1 MTIDFVIY
9 QRHPTSKPHVMG
21 HSDSMSPVKSGSNGG
36 PCSSSSSFTVPPQ
49 RVDSLARSAI
59 TTLEKPVHHDDPV
72 EPVRVKLQDPIGYT
86 SDFLWSS
93 EGLKSRSSLLF
104 TVSQALGERPAS
116 VTLRPSR
123 LQSKADLRSVHSAQ
137 TTPPSESD
145 EGEVVA
151 VDNQKEDHDQQDA
164 NAGELSTSWET
175 MQKQS
180 SKDNQPAD
188 NQELE
193 SLRLS
198 LNVVCFVVLGLTTP
212 VASSLT
218 ILSCSPVLQQLG
230 DRERVLSQRRN
241 HQLVDIWKNPHNDFE
256 DDNFIP
262 SGSPTSSP
270 EKQSFSLSSTKAV
283 LPRSSRGDTVGCR
296 IPPGMSLIDRI
307 QEDFPRTPSPEYGQL
322 EDGDL
327 PIRKLSFGERDRH
340 DQSVFSINEEMEQLK
355 LGNYCSARPYD
366 SGRWSGHAFGDLPR
380 MPKHTSD
387 PNLAGV
393 NNYRHAFGRSASE
406 PPFGRSHHEA
416 PAQGYPS
423 PYGMEAQGVQSYPI
437 VMGSAKSRWGNNED
451 THSFPSSPFGYAPS
465 AFAIP
470 HPVHGS
476 AMPAYPVSYAGGYR
490 DVKYADKMPKARPS
504 YPLVDYPPYELHDFG
519 SYIPRP
525 QMLQR
530 LNVGEPW
537 RNDFEYFHPVAHS
550 YSSNSLLEEF
560 NSAPKSEKWGLSAIK
575 GHLFLFAK
583 DQTGSRFIQQKLE
596 KADERLKADAFNEI
610 FPNSLLLMTDVFGNY
625 VIQKFLEFGSLEQ
638 QQLLVELMTSN
649 MISLALQVYGCRVI
663 QRALEVVQVEE
674 QLALIRQLK
683 GHVMKCVIDQNGNH
697 VLQKCIEAAS
707 WKRAAECNGMG
718 PQLFVTGKDIQFIID
733 SFVGHAAALSTHSYG
748 CRVIQ
753 RVLEHC
759 APEQICPLLS
769 EIIFKCRE
777 LVKDQFGNYVV
788 QHVISHGEP
797 NQRNIV
803 MQAVLP
809 EIARWSQH
817 KYASNVVESCLEHAT
832 KEEVSRIIDFILQ
845 CDESGASCAL
855 LPMMKHMYGNYVV
868 QKLLE
873 RADDHDR
880 QRIVCIIRHNEDYL
894 KRFTFGKHVL
904 SRLERE
910 EQANQ
915 YF

>member
-1 MTIDFVIY
+1 MTADFVVY
-9 QRHPTSKPHVMG
+9 QRHPTSNPHVMG
-21 HSDSMSPVKSGSNGG
+21 HSDSMSPVKSGNNGG
-36 PCSSSSSFTVPPQ
+36 PCSSSSSFSVPPQ
-49 RVDSLARSAI
+49 RVDNLAGSAI
-59 TTLEKPVHHDDPV
+59 ATLEKPVHHDDPV
-72 EPVRVKLQDPIGYT
+72 EPIRVKLQDPIGYT
-86 SDFLWSS
+86 SDSLWSS
-93 EGLKSRSSLLF
+93 EGLKPRASLLF
-104 TVSQALGERPAS
+104 SVSQALGEPTAS
-116 VTLRPSR
+116 VTLRPPR
-123 LQSKADLRSVHSAQ
+123 LQPKADSRSVHSAQ

-151 VDNQKEDHDQQDA
+151 VDNQKEDYDQHDA
-164 NAGELSTSWET
+164 SAGELSTSWGST
-175 MQKQS
+175 QKQS
-180 SKDNQPAD
+180 SKDNQITD

-198 LNVVCFVVLGLTTP
+198 LNVVCFVFLGQTTP
-212 VASSLT
+212 VASFLT
-218 ILSCSPVLQQLG
+218 VLSCFLVLQQVG
-230 DRERVLSQRRN
+230 DRECVLSQS
-241 HQLVDIWKNPHNDFE
+241 HDHHSVDIWKNPHNDFA
-256 DDNFIP
+256 DGNFI
-262 SGSPTSSP
+262 SSVSPTTSP
-270 EKQSFSLSSTKAV
+270 EKQMFPRSSTKAV
-283 LPRSSRGDTVGCR
+283 LPRSSRGDIFDCR

-307 QEDFPRTPSPEYGQL
+307 QEDFPRTPSPEYGQF
-322 EDGDL
+322 EDGGL
-327 PIRKLSFGERDRH
+327 PVRRLSFGGRDQH
-340 DQSVFSINEEMEQLK
+340 DQSVCSINEEMGHLK

-366 SGRWSGHAFGDLPR
+366 GGHRSGHDFEYLPR
-380 MPKHTSD
+380 MPEYTSD
-387 PNLAGV
+387 PRLAGV
-393 NNYRHAFGRSASE
+393 NNYRHAFGRSTSE
-406 PPFGRSHHEA
+406 PPFGRSYHGVT
-416 PAQGYPS
+416 AQGYPS
-423 PYGMEAQGVQSYPI
+423 PYGMEAHGVQSYPV
-437 VMGSAKSRWGNNED
+437 VMGSTKSQWANNED
-451 THSFPSSPFGYAPS
+451 THSFPSSPFGYEPS

-470 HPVHGS
+470 HSVHGS
-476 AMPAYPVSYAGGYR
+476 ALPTYSVSYAGEHRG
-490 DVKYADKMPKARPS
+490 VKYVDKMFKARSS
-504 YPLVDYPPYELHDFG
+504 YPLVDHPPYELHDFG
-519 SYIPRP
+519 SYVPRP

-530 LNVGEPW
+530 PSVGGSR
-537 RNDFEYFHPVAHS
+537 RNEFEYFHPVAHS

-596 KADERLKADAFNEI
+596 KADERLKAEAFNEI
-610 FPNSLLLMTDVFGNY
+610 FPSSLLLMTDVFGNY

-683 GHVMKCVIDQNGNH
+683 GHVMKCVVDQNGNH

-707 WKRAAECNGMG
+707 WKRSVECNGVG

-759 APEQICPLLS
+759 APEQIHPLLS

-855 LPMMKHMYGNYVV
+855 LPIMKHMYGNYVV

>member
-1 MTIDFVIY
+1 MTAELVALPKYSIFSICSPVCA
-9 QRHPTSKPHVMG
+9 MG
-21 HSDSMSPVKSGSNGG
+21 HSNSMSPVKNGNNG
-36 PCSSSSSFTVPPQ
+36 RPCSSLSPSTAPPE
-49 RVDSLARSAI
+49 RVENLGGSAI
-59 TTLEKPVHHDDPV
+59 EVLEKPVHHDNPV
-72 EPVRVKLQDPIGYT
+72 EPVRVKLQDPVGYP
-86 SDFLWSS
+86 SDSLWSS

-104 TVSQALGERPAS
+104 SVQALSEHPVS
-116 VTLRPSR
+116 FSLRAPR
-123 LQSKADLRSVHSAQ
+123 VQSMADSCSVHSVQ
-137 TTPPSESD
+137 TTPPTDSD
-145 EGEVVA
+145 EGEIVA
-151 VDNQKEDHDQQDA
+151 VDNQEEDHSQDDA
-164 NAGELSTSWET
+164 LSLNAGELPTLWGTTS
-175 MQKQS
+175 KQS
-180 SKDNQPAD
+180 SKDNQPID
-188 NQELE
+188 NQESESAELPLNMQLE
-193 SLRLS
+193 DDK
-198 LNVVCFVVLGLTTP
+198 C
-212 VASSLT
+212 
-218 ILSCSPVLQQLG
+218 
-230 DRERVLSQRRN
+230 VLSQRRD
-241 HQLVDIWKNPHNDFE
+241 HHSVDIWKNPHDDFE
-256 DDNFIP
+256 DSDFTSIVSPIP
-262 SGSPTSSP
+262 SPD
-270 EKQSFSLSSTKAV
+270 KQSFLRSSTESA
-283 LPRSSRGDTVGCR
+283 PARRSRGNSRVLGDR

-322 EDGDL
+322 EDGGL
-327 PIRKLSFGERDRH
+327 PARYSFGDADQE
-340 DQSVFSINEEMEQLK
+340 DQSVFGVNEGMGLLK
-355 LGNYCSARPYD
+355 LGNYRSAQP
-366 SGRWSGHAFGDLPR
+366 GHDFKDLSH
-380 MPKHTSD
+380 HTSD
-387 PNLAGV
+387 PRLPGV
-393 NNYRHAFGRSASE
+393 NTYRYSFSRRTSE
-406 PPFGRSHHEA
+406 PPFGKPYRGA
-416 PAQGYPS
+416 TTQGYSS
-423 PYGMEAQGVQSYPI
+423 PYGIEAQGAQSYPI
-437 VMGSAKSRWGNNED
+437 VMGATKSRWSANEHI
-451 THSFPSSPFGYAPS
+451 HSFQSSAFGFAPS

-470 HPVHGS
+470 HPIYGS
-476 AMPAYPVSYAGGYR
+476 ATPAYPVNYTGEHGSG
-490 DVKYADKMPKARPS
+490 KYTDKLFTARPS
-504 YPLVDYPPYELHDFG
+504 YPLVDRPLYDLHDFG
-519 SYIPRP
+519 SYLPHS
-525 QMLQR
+525 QMLHRPIFGGPQQ
-530 LNVGEPW
+530 
-537 RNDFEYFHPVAHS
+537 NDFEYFHPVAHS

-625 VIQKFLEFGSLEQ
+625 VIQKFLEYGSPEQ
-638 QQLLVELMTSN
+638 QQLLVELMTRN

-663 QRALEVVQVEE
+663 QRALEVTQVEE

-683 GHVMKCVIDQNGNH
+683 GYVTKCVVDQNGNH

-707 WKRAAECNGMG
+707 WKRAAECTGLE
-718 PQLFVTGKDIQFIID
+718 PQRFVTGKDIQFIID
-733 SFVGHAAALSTHSYG
+733 SFVGNAAVLSTHSYG

-759 APEQICPLLS
+759 APDQIRPLLS

-788 QHVISHGEP
+788 QHVISHGELD
-797 NQRNIV
+797 QRNIV

-832 KEEVSRIIDFILQ
+832 NEEISQIVDFILQ

-880 QRIVCIIRHNEDYL
+880 QRIVCIVRHNEDYL

-910 EQANQ
+910 EQANK